1 MEFSETMLNILLKKV
16 ILIFQIIVVYFLLK
30 DNTKENYE
38 DYLRMYENDF
48 YEGVVIKKSRDKK
61 NHNTAILILKN
72 KRKIAMEEEFYEK
85 IKVND
90 SIVKK
95 KGSLSVKVFSNK
107 HIYEFNFVTPPKVDT
122 YKAFNF

>member
-1 MEFSETMLNILLKKV
+1 MEFSDTMLNILLKKV
-16 ILIFQIIVVYFLLK
+16 ILIFQIIVVYFLLER
-30 DNTKENYE
+30 NTKENYE
-38 DYLRMYENDF
+38 DYLRMYENQF
-48 YEGVVIKKSRDKK
+48 YEGVVEKKSRDKK
-61 NHNTAILILKN
+61 NHNNAILIFKN
-72 KRKIAMEEEFYEK
+72 KRKINMREEFYEK

>member
-1 MEFSETMLNILLKKV
+1 MEFSETMLKILLKKAM
-16 ILIFQIIVVYFLLK
+16 LIFVIVVAYSLLK

-38 DYLRMYENDF
+38 DYLRMYENNF
-48 YEGVVIKKSRDKK
+48 YEGVVIKKSRDKM
-61 NHNTAILILKN
+61 NHNAAILILKN
-72 KRKIAMEEEFYEK
+72 KRKIAMDEEVYEK

-107 HIYEFNFVTPPKVDT
+107 HIYEFNVVIPPKVDT